1 MQIDQGLFKLDV
13 VDYHAVLGVSVESD
27 PKQVRKRYLKIARKL
42 HPDSLRNAS
51 DEQKQQASE
60 LLSKL
65 VNPAYETLSQE
76 KSTVEHSVILRLKG
90 QQLQQQPI
98 LLQLNSQKAKTLSN
112 SNNLD
117 YDYGN
122 EVKALS
128 TDQYESLDTVL
139 GVIGE
144 LSELNA
150 VYVMRKG
157 GVDTPLPQA
166 ETSEESAEAVAP
178 DPTAATTSAV
188 PYRRRRDVIIDSYLN
203 RAKEFE
209 YKRNYTRA
217 IVELREAIKAHP
229 SSPRCH
235 SRLAELYMKSGQTT
249 MSSIHCKRALELNP
263 KDTAALELQK
273 KFETQNKRAARGAQ
287 QKPDSQSGGGFLGGL
302 FGKKR
307 K

>member
-42 HPDSLRNAS
+42 HPDSLRNAN

-76 KSTVEHSVILRLKG
+76 KSTVEHNVILRLKG
-90 QQLQQQPI
+90 EQLQQQPI
-98 LLQLNSQKAKTLSN
+98 LLKLSSEKAKTLSN

-117 YDYGN
+117 YDYSN
-122 EVKALS
+122 EIKSLS
-128 TDQYESLDTVL
+128 TDQYESLETVL
-139 GVIGE
+139 RVIGE

-157 GVDTPLPQA
+157 GVGSPPPQA
-166 ETSEESAEAVAP
+166 EADTETATSTET
-178 DPTAATTSAV
+178 DAADSSTPAV

-229 SSPRCH
+229 DSGRCH

-263 KDTAALELQK
+263 KDAAALELQK
-273 KFETQNKRAARGAQ
+273 KFDKQGKRDAKTA
-287 QKPDSQSGGGFLGGL
+287 KSKSDSQSGGGFLGGL